1 MPPAPPD
8 ATQRRLARGPLHRLE
23 HVGLVLCSLLL
34 VFAGVMIVDLVAHQ
48 ATYEST
54 HDVGSPLLD
63 TILGWFEK

>member
-1 MPPAPPD
+1 MQPSIALPEAPY
-8 ATQRRLARGPLHRLE
+8 TVWNLLA
-23 HVGLVLCSLLL
+23 LCFCVLLL

-54 HDVGSPLLD
+54 HYVGSPLLD